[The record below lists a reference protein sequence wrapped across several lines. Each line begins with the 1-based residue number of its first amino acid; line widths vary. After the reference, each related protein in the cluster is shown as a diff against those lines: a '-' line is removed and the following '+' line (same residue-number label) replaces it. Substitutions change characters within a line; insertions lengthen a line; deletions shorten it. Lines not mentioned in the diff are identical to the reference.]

1 MSEHE
6 VHAHFAMPNLAH
18 AASLD
23 IGRPV
28 LTNKKY
34 VTGAGRCAESGKSIF
49 GVILVAFRP
58 QWVRGQESHINSS
71 TLM

>member
-6 VHAHFAMPNLAH
+6 VHAHFVMPNLAH

-23 IGRPV
+23 IGHPV
-28 LTNKKY
+28 LKKY
-34 VTGAGRCAESGKSIF
+34 VTGAGRCAESGQSIF

-58 QWVRGQESHINSS
+58 QWVRGQESHINSRS
-71 TLM
+71 LM

>member
-6 VHAHFAMPNLAH
+6 VHAHFVMPNLAH

-23 IGRPV
+23 IGRPA
-28 LTNKKY
+28 LTNKY
-34 VTGAGRCAESGKSIF
+34 VTSAGRCAESGQSIF

-58 QWVRGQESHINSS
+58 QWVRGQESHIKSIS
-71 TLM
+71 LI